1 MTLSIKALAS
11 AALAAALSLAAWTP
25 ATAQEEGWPRT
36 IVHEAGELVLEAQPQ
51 TIVST
56 ALSVT
61 GTLLAINAPV
71 TASAAT
77 SPSAITDDK
86 GFFSQWA
93 AIADERGVEVLYP
106 GLQFDLEAVLA
117 AEPDLVIVSTSG
129 ADSVRDHYDELVA
142 LGIPTMVVNYSN
154 KTWQDLA
161 LQLAEATGLE
171 AEAQEAIE
179 SFNAYAADAAARITP
194 PKGGAS
200 IVSFNGAS
208 SDTAIGKITGPHAEI
223 FSALGIEVLEAPD
236 GLDTSA
242 QERADFAFVTMENVS
257 AAIRGESVFLLTGT
271 QATAEAFLAEPTLAN
286 LPAVQK
292 GQVYPMG
299 PTSFRIDYYSGIEL
313 IDTLVDILG

>member
-1 MTLSIKALAS
+1 MTISIKAFAS
-11 AALAAALSLAAWTP
+11 AALAAAALSLAAWAP
-25 ATAQEEGWPRT
+25 AWAQDGWPRT
-36 IVHEAGELVLEAQPQ
+36 IAHEAGELVLEAQPQ

-56 ALSVT
+56 TLSVT

-77 SPSAITDDK
+77 APSAITDGK

-129 ADSVRDHYDELVA
+129 ADSVRDHYEELVA

-179 SFNAYAADAAARITP
+179 SFNAYAADAATRITP
-194 PKGGAS
+194 PEGGAS

-208 SDTAIGKITGPHAEI
+208 SDTAIAKVTGPHAQI
-223 FSALGIEVLEAPD
+223 FAAMGIEVLEAPD
-236 GLDTSA
+236 GLDTSV

-257 AAIRGESVFLLTGT
+257 AAVQGESVFLLSGT
-271 QATAEAFLAEPTLAN
+271 PAVAEAFLAEPTLAN
-286 LPAVQK
+286 LPAVQN
-292 GQVYPMG
+292 GRVYPLG